1 MTTDTSL
8 VTGVDFHIL
17 ATEDFDASV
26 AFYRD
31 VLGLGQS
38 KQWGEMPGMEFET
51 GNLTLA
57 IVETKAFG
65 MTFAPNPS
73 PLAFQVDDVAA
84 ARAELESKGVA
95 FAADTIDS
103 GVCHM
108 AVFSDPAGNALML
121 HHRYAPHA

>member
-1 MTTDTSL
+1 MTTDTAL
-8 VTGVDFHIL
+8 VTGVDFHML
-17 ATEDFDASV
+17 ATEDFAASV

-31 VLGLGQS
+31 VLGLEQS

-65 MTFAPNPS
+65 MAFAPNPT
-73 PLAFQVDDVAA
+73 PLALQVDDVPA
-84 ARAELESKGVA
+84 ARAQLEAAGVV

-108 AVFSDPAGNALML
+108 AVFADPAGNALML
-121 HHRYAPHA
+121 HHRYAPKA

>member
-1 MTTDTSL
+1 MTTGTSL

-17 ATEDFDASV
+17 ATDDFEASV

-31 VLGLGQS
+31 VLGLQQS
-38 KQWGEMPGMEFET
+38 KQWGSMPGMEFET

-57 IVETKAFG
+57 IVESKAFG
-65 MTFAPNPS
+65 MEFAPNVS

-84 ARAELESKGVA
+84 AREHLESQGVV
-95 FAADTIDS
+95 FRADTLDS

-108 AVFSDPAGNALML
+108 ANFKDPAGNALML
-121 HHRYAPHA
+121 HHRYAPPA

>member
-1 MTTDTSL
+1 MTTDTPF

-31 VLGLGQS
+31 VLRLPQS

-57 IVETKAFG
+57 VVESAAFG
-65 MTFAPNPS
+65 MEFAPNPS
-73 PLAFQVDDVAA
+73 PLALQVADVAA
-84 ARAELESKGVA
+84 ARADLESRGVT

-108 AVFSDPAGNALML
+108 AMFRDPAGNALML
-121 HHRYAPHA
+121 HHRYAPAA

>member
-8 VTGVDFHIL
+8 VTGVDFHML
-17 ATEDFDASV
+17 ATEDFSASV
-26 AFYRD
+26 TFYRD
-31 VLGLGQS
+31 VLGLEQS
-38 KQWGEMPGMEFET
+38 KQWGDMPGQEFET

-65 MTFAPNPS
+65 MPFAPNPT
-73 PLAFQVDDVAA
+73 PLALQVGDVPA
-84 ARAELESKGVA
+84 ARAQLEAKGVE

-108 AVFSDPAGNALML
+108 AVFHDPAGNALML
-121 HHRYAPHA
+121 HHRYAPKA